1 MQIVQIN
8 KQRKHKGQFTQ
19 EQLLKLMGDID
30 GQPDWRS
37 DANTAAAYYDGDQ
50 LPPQVIQ
57 VLQQRGQPP
66 ECQNLIAPA
75 IDSVLGTEAKTRSDL
90 RVEANFQN
98 DETEKLA
105 EALNAEFYTVC
116 QEMRIDRVRSDAYAG
131 QIKTGLS
138 WVEVRRNPDVTGS
151 RYIAEE
157 INRNEVYWDWTSRR
171 PDLRDCRWLM
181 RKRWMD
187 VDEAIMLFP
196 QRAEVLQCAVGQL
209 WDDFA
214 DTDRL
219 QGNDSDLEKGWGEMQ
234 NWSRQESEYMSVGR
248 DRLMLYVIYY
258 RVYERI
264 PMMELPTGK
273 FVEYDKNNIAHAVAV
288 GSGRVSVTMQLV
300 SFIRESWWAG
310 PYHLGDRACDAP
322 QGMFPLVP
330 FWGFR
335 KDKNGI
341 PYGLVSRMIS
351 AQNSYNFRHL
361 KITWLMQAKQIV
373 MDDDATNMSREQVRE
388 EANRPDGVIVLNA
401 DRKNKTKASD
411 ALQINSDSSV
421 SAQQMQVME
430 YDRQNIQD
438 CAGIYSSYMGQDSN
452 AISGIAVSNLVEQ
465 SSTTLAEI
473 NDNYTMACNALGEL
487 ILNYLLEDLKKRT
500 DYSIVINRKDKR
512 RRKIVTINVKGDDGA
527 ITNDISRLDARIVL
541 APIDST
547 PAYRAQL
554 ADRLIGIIQKL
565 PAQAQSAVIDLVL
578 ELVEIPNKDEFVDR
592 VSRAMGTQD
601 PEYMTDEEKQAAQQ
615 QAKLNEFAQALQFK
629 AQIAEIQNKDADTAN
644 KQASANKSQATADG
658 QKYSDGLTMAQ
669 TGQIMQQMQINQQ
682 QITEMGQQMMQMQQL
697 IAQLVSSGAR
707 LELGAKASA

>member
-527 ITNDISRLDARIVL
+527 ITNNISRLDARIVL

-565 PAQAQSAVIDLVL
+565 PAQAQTAVIDLVL

-615 QAKLNEFAQALQFK
+615 QAKINEFAQALQFK

-644 KQASANKSQATADG
+644 KQANANKSQATADG

-707 LELGAKASA
+707 LELGG

>member
-1 MQIVQIN
+1 MKLIEISKNRQH
-8 KQRKHKGQFTQ
+8 RGQFTQ
-19 EQLLKLMGDID
+19 TRLLNLMGDID
-30 GQPDWRS
+30 GQPDWRT
-37 DANTAAAYYDGDQ
+37 DANRCCAYYDGDQ
-50 LPPQVIQ
+50 IPPQVAA
-57 VLQQRGQPP
+57 VLEERGQPV

-90 RVEANFQN
+90 RVEANYEN
-98 DETEKLA
+98 DDMEKLA

-131 QIKTGLS
+131 QIKAGLS

-151 RYIAEE
+151 RYIAEQ
-157 INRNEVYWDWTSRR
+157 INRNEVDWDWLSKK
-171 PDLRDCRWLM
+171 PDLRDARWV
-181 RKRWMD
+181 RRRRWID
-187 VDEAIMLFP
+187 LDEAVMLFP
-196 QRAEVLQCAVGQL
+196 QRAETLKNAVGT
-209 WDDFA
+209 WDTFD
-214 DTDRL
+214 DIERID
-219 QGNDSDLEKGWGEMQ
+219 GDDVDLRSGWEERQ
-234 NWSRQESEYMSVGR
+234 TWSRNEAEYLSTSR
-248 DRLMLYVIYY
+248 DRIMLYVIYY

-264 PMMELPTGK
+264 PMLALPTGK
-273 FVEYDKNNIAHAVAV
+273 MVEYDKNNIAHAVAV
-288 GSGRVSVTMQLV
+288 ASGRGKVEMRLV

-310 PYHLGDRACDAP
+310 PYHLGDRPCDAP

-335 KDKNGI
+335 KDQSGI

-361 KITWLMQAKQIV
+361 KVTWLLQASQVI
-373 MDDDATNMSREQVRE
+373 MDSDATNMTAEQVRK
-388 EANRPDGVIVLNA
+388 EANRPDGVFILNA
-401 DRKNKTKASD
+401 DRKNKTKAAD
-411 ALQINSDSSV
+411 ALQINRDSSV

-438 CAGIYSSYMGQDSN
+438 CAGIYSSYMGQDTSGVV
-452 AISGIAVSNLVEQ
+452 SGIAVSNLVEQ

-487 ILNYLLEDLKKRT
+487 VLNYLLEDLKQKT
-500 DYSIVINRKDKR
+500 SYTIVVNRKDKR
-512 RRKIVTINVKGDDGA
+512 RRKVVTINTPGDDGK

-565 PAQAQSAVIDLVL
+565 PPQAQSAVIDLVL
-578 ELVEIPNKDEFVDR
+578 ELVEIPNKDEFIDR
-592 VSRAMGTQD
+592 VSRALGTQD
-601 PEYMTDEEKQAAQQ
+601 PQYMTDEEKQASQQ

-629 AQIAEIQNKDADTAN
+629 QQIAEIQNKDADTAS
-644 KQASANKSQATADG
+644 KQASANKSQASADG

-669 TGQIMQQMQINQQ
+669 TGQIMQQMELTQQTITQQGAQIQQ
-682 QITEMGQQMMQMQQL
+682 LQQL
-697 IAQLVSSGAR
+697 IIQLVNNGAKR
-707 LELGAKASA
+707 ELGS

>member
-19 EQLLKLMGDID
+19 EQLLNLMGDID

-273 FVEYDKNNIAHAVAV
+273 YVEYDKNNIAHAVAV

-565 PAQAQSAVIDLVL
+565 PAQAQTAVIDLVL

-592 VSRAMGTQD
+592 ISRSMGTQD

-615 QAKLNEFAQALQFK
+615 QAKINEFAQALQFK

-707 LELGAKASA
+707 LELGS

>member
-1 MQIVQIN
+1 MKIIEISKNRQH
-8 KQRKHKGQFTQ
+8 RGQFTQ
-19 EQLLKLMGDID
+19 EQLLNIMGDID
-30 GQPDWRS
+30 GQPDWRT
-37 DANTAAAYYDGDQ
+37 DANRCCAYYDGDQ
-50 LPPQVIQ
+50 IPPQVAA
-57 VLQQRGQPP
+57 VLEERGQPV

-90 RVEANFQN
+90 RVEANYEN
-98 DETEKLA
+98 DDMEKLA

-131 QIKTGLS
+131 QIKAGLS
-138 WVEVRRNPDVTGS
+138 WVEVRRNPDVTGP
-151 RYIAEE
+151 RYIAEQ
-157 INRNEVYWDWTSRR
+157 INRNEVDWDWLSKK
-171 PDLRDCRWLM
+171 PDLRDARWV
-181 RKRWMD
+181 RRRRWID
-187 VDEAIMLFP
+187 LDEAVMLFP
-196 QRAEVLQCAVGQL
+196 QRAETLKNAVGT
-209 WDDFA
+209 WDTFD
-214 DTDRL
+214 DIERID
-219 QGNDSDLEKGWGEMQ
+219 GDDVDLRSGWEERQ
-234 NWSRQESEYMSVGR
+234 TWSRNEAEYLSTSR
-248 DRLMLYVIYY
+248 DRIMLYVIYY

-264 PMMELPTGK
+264 PMLVLPTGK
-273 FVEYDKNNIAHAVAV
+273 MVEYDKNNITHAVAV
-288 GSGRVSVTMQLV
+288 ASGRVQVEMRLV

-310 PYHLGDRACDAP
+310 PYHLGDRPCDAP

-335 KDKNGI
+335 KDQSGI

-361 KITWLMQAKQIV
+361 KVTWLLQASQVI
-373 MDDDATNMSREQVRE
+373 MDSDATNMTAEQVRKE
-388 EANRPDGVIVLNA
+388 SNRPDGVFVLNA
-401 DRKNKTKASD
+401 DRKNKTKAAD
-411 ALQINSDSSV
+411 ALQINRDSSV

-438 CAGIYSSYMGQDSN
+438 CAGIYSSYMGQDTSGVV
-452 AISGIAVSNLVEQ
+452 SGIAVSNLVEQ

-487 ILNYLLEDLKKRT
+487 VLNYLLEDLKQKT
-500 DYSIVINRKDKR
+500 SYTIVVNRKDKR
-512 RRKIVTINVKGDDGA
+512 RRKVVTINTPGDEGK

-554 ADRLIGIIQKL
+554 ADRMIGIIQKL
-565 PAQAQSAVIDLVL
+565 PPQAQSAVIDLVL

-601 PEYMTDEEKQAAQQ
+601 PQYMTDEEKQAAQQ

-629 AQIAEIQNKDADTAN
+629 QQIAEIQNKDADTAS
-644 KQASANKSQATADG
+644 KQASANKSQASADG

-669 TGQIMQQMQINQQ
+669 TGQIMQQMELTQQTITQQGAQIQELQ
-682 QITEMGQQMMQMQQL
+682 KFI
-697 IAQLVSSGAR
+697 IQLVSRGVKF
-707 LELGAKASA
+707 E

>member
-527 ITNDISRLDARIVL
+527 ITNNISRLDARIVL

-565 PAQAQSAVIDLVL
+565 PAQAQTAVIDLVL

-615 QAKLNEFAQALQFK
+615 QAKINEFAQALQFK

-707 LELGAKASA
+707 LELGG

>member
-8 KQRKHKGQFTQ
+8 KQRQHKGQFTQ
-19 EQLLKLMGDID
+19 EKLLKLMGDID

-187 VDEAIMLFP
+187 IDEAIMLFP

-273 FVEYDKNNIAHAVAV
+273 YVEYDKNNITHAVAV

-373 MDDDATNMSREQVRE
+373 MDSDATNMSREQVRE
-388 EANRPDGVIVLNA
+388 EANRPDGVIVLNP
-401 DRKNKTKASD
+401 DRQNKTKASD

-565 PAQAQSAVIDLVL
+565 PAQAQTAVIDLVL

-592 VSRAMGTQD
+592 ISRSMGTQD

-615 QAKLNEFAQALQFK
+615 QAKINEFAQTLQFK

-669 TGQIMQQMQINQQ
+669 TGQIMQQMQINQK
-682 QITEMGQQMMQMQQL
+682 QITEMGQQMVQMQQL

-707 LELGAKASA
+707 LELGS